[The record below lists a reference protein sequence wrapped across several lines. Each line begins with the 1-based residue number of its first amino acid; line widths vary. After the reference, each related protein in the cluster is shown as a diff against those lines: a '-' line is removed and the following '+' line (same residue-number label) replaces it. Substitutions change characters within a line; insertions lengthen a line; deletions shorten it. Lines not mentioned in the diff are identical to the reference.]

1 MDLEPRKKDK
11 LLLIKNCSGSE
22 IFYSVNQLS
31 ASWMLAEDMR
41 LLGSNNI
48 NRSASICAFPK
59 TQFPLGDLSRVRLP
73 LICGR
78 LSLRRITQSLG
89 KLDNSQAVSL
99 PELCPGEDNILTY
112 DRHYLANQIPEEFKV
127 EVTND
132 SRD

>member
-1 MDLEPRKKDK
+1 MDLEPRKKHK

-22 IFYSVNQLS
+22 IFYSVNQLF

-48 NRSASICAFPK
+48 NRKASICAFPK
-59 TQFPLGDLSRVRLP
+59 TQFPLGDLNRVRLP

-89 KLDNSQAVSL
+89 NSLAVSL

-112 DRHYLANQIPEEFKV
+112 DRHYLANQIPEEFTV